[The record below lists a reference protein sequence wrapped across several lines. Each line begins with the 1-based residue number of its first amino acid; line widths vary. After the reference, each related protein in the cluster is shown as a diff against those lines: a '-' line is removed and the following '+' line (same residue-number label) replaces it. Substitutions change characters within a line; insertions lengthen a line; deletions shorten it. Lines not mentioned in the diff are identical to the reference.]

1 MRHHLN
7 AHLNSSRIDHLILQV
22 GTNDAAQR
30 DSTAGEILRGILDL
44 KSYAEELSPGVK
56 VTISC
61 PMLRTDNPHANE
73 KLLEVKK
80 FLRETAGLS
89 LIDNDNITEEH
100 LSTKGLHLKQGG
112 TIQLA
117 KNMIEFMK
125 NIKQGVDKKMIEFKK
140 GV

>member
-1 MRHHLN
+1 
-7 AHLNSSRIDHLILQV
+7 
-22 GTNDAAQR
+22 
-30 DSTAGEILRGILDL
+30 
-44 KSYAEELSPGVK
+44 
-56 VTISC
+56 
-61 PMLRTDNPHANE
+61 MLRTDNPHANE

-80 FLRETAGLS
+80 FLRETPGLS
-89 LIDNDNITEEH
+89 LIVNDNITEEH
-100 LSTKGLHLKQGG
+100 LSTKGLHLKQVG